1 MCCPIGDGVPG
12 PIKRVLCY
20 MAVMAA
26 LLSIGLYF
34 TDSQTAFVVLFAI
47 GLGFGLVAELLFW
60 IHVFSVAWNRHRTA
74 Q

>member
-1 MCCPIGDGVPG
+1 
-12 PIKRVLCY
+12 

-34 TDSQTAFVVLFAI
+34 TDSQKAFVVLFAI

-60 IHVFSVAWNRHRTA
+60 IYVFSVAWNRHRAA